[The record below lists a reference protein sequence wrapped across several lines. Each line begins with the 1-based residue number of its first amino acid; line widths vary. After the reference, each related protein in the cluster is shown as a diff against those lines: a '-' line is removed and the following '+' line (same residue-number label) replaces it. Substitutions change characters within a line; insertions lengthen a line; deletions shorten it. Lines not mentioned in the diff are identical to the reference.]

1 MRRESTERVKEKQP
15 TMTTKTID
23 LENHFATDI
32 WLEALRK
39 NPGYPRVVDGKG
51 LGFAADAWM
60 PLGWESMLRDLGQGR
75 IDLMDKAGIDY
86 AVLSLTSP
94 GAEQFEPALGTS
106 LAKASNDILAEA
118 IAKYPTRFGG
128 WASLAPKNAD
138 AAVAE
143 LERCVKEL
151 GFKGWNTFSNFGDS
165 HLDEKRYWPILA
177 KAEELD
183 VPIYLHPAVP
193 MIPELR
199 SFGMVLAGPAFGF
212 GTEVMFVFLRMIV
225 RGVFDAFPKL
235 KIVMGHYGE
244 ALPFLVDRVDR
255 PYRHN
260 TPPNPE
266 IGPGSKKWAGE
277 YLRNNLYVTTSG
289 NYLPAA
295 FFCTRDGIGMDKIL
309 LGTDFPYE
317 DMNECMDFLAG
328 LPLSEEERGSLY
340 EGNARSLKLA

>member
-1 MRRESTERVKEKQP
+1 
-15 TMTTKTID
+15 MTTKTID

-143 LERCVKEL
+143 VERCVKEL

-193 MIPELR
+193 MIPRAPAR
-199 SFGMVLAGPAFGF
+199 SAWCWPV
-212 GTEVMFVFLRMIV
+212 
-225 RGVFDAFPKL
+225 
-235 KIVMGHYGE
+235 
-244 ALPFLVDRVDR
+244 
-255 PYRHN
+255 
-260 TPPNPE
+260 
-266 IGPGSKKWAGE
+266 
-277 YLRNNLYVTTSG
+277 
-289 NYLPAA
+289 
-295 FFCTRDGIGMDKIL
+295 
-309 LGTDFPYE
+309 
-317 DMNECMDFLAG
+317 
-328 LPLSEEERGSLY
+328 LPLGS
-340 EGNARSLKLA
+340 APK